1 MFHIVCYCGNTGRL
15 KRLCHLGDRAII
27 YIFIAAS
34 YTPWM
39 VLKKHNMN
47 EIVWLTWLATLFC
60 VVYQFSFH
68 DKFASL
74 EICFYLALGIC
85 PSVFITE
92 MHNKDGI
99 LEMALSGFIVISG
112 IFFFKADGMIPFAHA
127 IWHCFV
133 AAGAAFHYYAILKY
147 LYILTAT
154 HDYEVIS

>member
-1 MFHIVCYCGNTGRL
+1 MCAPSISR
-15 KRLCHLGDRAII
+15 
-27 YIFIAAS
+27 
-34 YTPWM
+34 
-39 VLKKHNMN
+39 
-47 EIVWLTWLATLFC
+47 
-60 VVYQFSFH
+60 
-68 DKFASL
+68 FASL

-92 MHNKDGI
+92 MVSSVINFIVGINAAFTHVMLRLRTNMEIPHLSMIFDVFYLQHNKDGI